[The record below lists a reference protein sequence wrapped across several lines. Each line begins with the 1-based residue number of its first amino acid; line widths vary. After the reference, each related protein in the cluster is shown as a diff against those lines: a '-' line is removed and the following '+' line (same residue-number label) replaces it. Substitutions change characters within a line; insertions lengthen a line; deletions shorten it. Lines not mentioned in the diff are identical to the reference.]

1 MDFDA
6 VQYIVARTE
15 PDHRIRLLAIGT
27 VFLDTVTTIYLLY
40 FSGLPVGEFNPL
52 GALMYQGFVGEVLFM
67 AVPLFNVLL
76 LLYLPGL
83 LGDAVAISNIVVH
96 LFATL
101 INTSHLM
108 RMPLEAAVGISA
120 GNAYVFA
127 ITASSG
133 VGVMYYLPQIIE
145 RWRGYQESR

>member
-1 MDFDA
+1 MDIDA
-6 VQYIVARTE
+6 VRYIVAGTE
-15 PDHRIRLLAIGT
+15 PDHRVRLLAIGT
-27 VFLDTVTTIYLLY
+27 VLLDTVTTIYLLY

-52 GALMYQGFVGEVLFM
+52 GALMYQGFLGEVLFM

-83 LGDAVAISNIVVH
+83 LGDAVAVSNIVVH

-108 RMPLEAAVGISA
+108 RMPLDTVIGVSA
-120 GNAYVFA
+120 GDVYVFA

-145 RWRGYQESR
+145 RWEDYEGSR